1 MVLDYLGIPKDET
14 WLWRRL
20 TAGDVTPFPN
30 LEKLGPALGIIVEIH
45 TEGALAQFEP
55 YIEAG
60 LPVIVAVDT
69 DDAHYWPYVRHHAV
83 VVIGFDEQS
92 VYVNDPAQTE
102 APLAVDMDTFLLAW
116 LRRDYQYA
124 VIRLT

>member
-1 MVLDYLGIPKDET
+1 MGLAYLGITKTEK

-30 LEKLGPALGIIVEIH
+30 LEKLAPVLGVIVEIH
-45 TEGALAQFEP
+45 TEGTLQQFEP

-60 LPVIVAVDT
+60 LPVIVVVDT

-83 VVIGFDEQS
+83 VVVGFDEQS

-102 APLAVDMDTFLLAW
+102 APLAVNIGTFLLAW